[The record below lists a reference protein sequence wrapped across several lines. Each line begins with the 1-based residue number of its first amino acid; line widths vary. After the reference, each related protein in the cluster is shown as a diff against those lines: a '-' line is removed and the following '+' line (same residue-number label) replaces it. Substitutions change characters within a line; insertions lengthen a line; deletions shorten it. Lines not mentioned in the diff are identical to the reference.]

1 MQNDYGKEKEGAARV
16 GDYINQGE
24 DKFKV
29 IAAEA
34 QKKLKETQEQVAQ
47 LASTLDKQVKENPWP
62 AIAGVAVG
70 CLFLGFIM
78 GKSKH

>member
-1 MQNDYGKEKEGAARV
+1 MLNAIGKEGVQKAEEFV
-16 GDYINQGE
+16 NQGE
-24 DKFKV
+24 DAFKV

-34 QKKLKETQEQVAQ
+34 QKKLKLAQEQIAQ
-47 LASTLDKQVKENPWP
+47 MASTVDQKVKENPWP

-78 GKSKH
+78 GSKSKN

>member
-1 MQNDYGKEKEGAARV
+1 MQNLGKESVEKAEEFA
-16 GDYINQGE
+16 NQNE
-24 DKFKV
+24 ISLKA

-34 QKKLKETQEQVAQ
+34 QRKLKLAQEQVTQ
-47 LASTLDKQVKENPWP
+47 LATTVDKQVKENPWP

-78 GKSKH
+78 GSKNKN

>member
-1 MQNDYGKEKEGAARV
+1 MQNLGKESVEKAEEFT
-16 GDYINQGE
+16 NQNE
-24 DKFKV
+24 VSLKA

-34 QKKLKETQEQVAQ
+34 QRKLKLAQEQVTQ
-47 LASTLDKQVKENPWP
+47 LATTVDKQVKENPWP

-78 GKSKH
+78 GSKNKN